1 MNYEKEYIDYLIE
14 NIKEIDTK
22 ILDNYFLNK
31 LNFNSLIESI
41 NIKRYNIMSY
51 TTWIKSRK
59 IDELFN

>member
-59 IDELFN
+59 IDGLFN